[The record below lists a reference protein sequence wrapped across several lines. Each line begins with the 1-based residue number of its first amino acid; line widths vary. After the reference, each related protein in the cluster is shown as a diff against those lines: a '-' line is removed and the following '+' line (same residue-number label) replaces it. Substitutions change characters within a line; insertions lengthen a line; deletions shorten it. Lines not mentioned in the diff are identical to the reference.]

1 MFLCPGDDNILIVVK
16 IRGNVGKTSSREAVE
31 LPTGN
36 GHWYCCKAQNI
47 RKQAVEM
54 GIHSYKDPSQG
65 ISPRSRTLY
74 PIFFMQLPAPHP
86 HPASVQFTDLMR
98 GCIPLL
104 QGLHHFF
111 ENYAVVKKT
120 TGLCSC
126 PWCVLSFPG
135 ALSGSTDLLLLG
147 LAGKC
152 QLIQSPSPP
161 PPSQHVSCTRQ
172 T

>member
-1 MFLCPGDDNILIVVK
+1 MVTGIVAKHRAFGNRLWRWGYTVIRIPARASVPGLEHF
-16 IRGNVGKTSSREAVE
+16 T
-31 LPTGN
+31 PF
-36 GHWYCCKAQNI
+36 
-47 RKQAVEM
+47 
-54 GIHSYKDPSQG
+54 
-65 ISPRSRTLY
+65 
-74 PIFFMQLPAPHP
+74 FFMQLPAPHP
-86 HPASVQFTDLMR
+86 HPSSVQFTDLMR
-98 GCIPLL
+98 GCILLL
-104 QGLHHFF
+104 QGLHHSF

-161 PPSQHVSCTRQ
+161 PPPQHVSCTRQ